1 MFSSSSFSAI
11 FILSALHNY
20 KLSFKNVWLFPIC
33 QLHLANYFT
42 WLLCLILS
50 FFSYALQQKSSRV
63 ASFLAPSALSVY
75 LIHVHP
81 LIWNHLMLYFAI
93 GHFPSGPMLFVWVI
107 TAALCIYLVC
117 TIIDLPRRL
126 LWYIAARFYKA
137 VLGSVLL
144 SATTALKRSPS
155 VTR

>member
-1 MFSSSSFSAI
+1 MSATPRQLFSLALVPCSF
-11 FILSALHNY
+11 F
-20 KLSFKNVWLFPIC
+20 F
-33 QLHLANYFT
+33 
-42 WLLCLILS
+42 LLCP
-50 FFSYALQQKSSRV
+50 ATKMSRHV

-93 GHFPSGPMLFVWVI
+93 GHFPSGPMLFSLVI
-107 TAALCIYLVC
+107 TAALCIYLLC

-126 LWYIAARFYKA
+126 LCYMATRFFDKTE
-137 VLGSVLL
+137 LGSVLL